1 MDIRWGSNTN
11 TETHLTEELLTKYL
25 REGNADLKPEESEH
39 LASCLACQ
47 KKAIIADLKL
57 PDGVWTAYSVEE
69 KEYVMKYYG
78 ITEED
83 LK

>member
-11 TETHLTEELLTKYL
+11 TETHLTEELLIKYL
-25 REGNADLKPEESEH
+25 KDGNADLKPEESRH
-39 LASCLACQ
+39 LDSCLSCQ
-47 KKAIIADLKL
+47 KRVIITDLKL
-57 PDGVWTAYSVEE
+57 PDGVWTEYSPEE
-69 KEYVMKYYG
+69 KGYMMKFYG